1 MRKRILCL
9 AMMTMMVL
17 GIPMTANAEDIEGA
31 KDWAVTF
38 TGKEMTS
45 NFSGSDAADEVLQ
58 NLQPGDSIHLQ
69 VALDNQSGKS
79 SDWYMKNE
87 VIESLED
94 NSIAAGGAYTYILT
108 YVDPD
113 GNETVIYSNDRVGGE
128 NDSAARSVAEEGLH
142 QATNTLDK
150 EHFFLDRLKDG
161 QKGTVHLTVALDGET
176 QGNDYQKTLAKLRM
190 DFAAEVVKTTTRK
203 DVTTVKQDKEIVQE
217 RLVSVRTG
225 DTTPIVLISTIA
237 LLSGVILM
245 VIAMKQ
251 MNDRRQ
257 RRGQ

>member
-9 AMMTMMVL
+9 AMVTMMVL
-17 GIPMTANAEDIEGA
+17 GVPMTAHAEDFEGA
-31 KDWAVTF
+31 KDWEVTF
-38 TGKEMTS
+38 SGKAMES

-69 VALDNQSGKS
+69 VALSNESGKP

-113 GNETVIYSNDRVGGE
+113 GKESVIYSNNRVGGE
-128 NDSAARSVAEEGLH
+128 LNNLARESVEEGLH

-150 EHFFLDRLKDG
+150 EYFYLDRLS
-161 QKGTVHLTVALDGET
+161 KGEQASVHLTVALDGET
-176 QGNDYQKTLAKLRM
+176 QGNDYQDTLAKLRM

-203 DVTTVKQDKEIVQE
+203 DVETIKQDKEVVQE

-225 DTTPIVLISTIA
+225 DTTPLVIVSAIA

-251 MNDRRQ
+251 MNSRRQ
-257 RRGQ
+257 RRG